1 MMCCIQST
9 CKLLRCLLPIPPRPG
24 PARVSGGT
32 QAGHHPARPAAPP
45 ADLQR
50 EDGDAEAAGGQLVQ
64 VGQALQPVPVG
75 RGQSAMDVTVLLEHF
90 LTQ

>member
-1 MMCCIQST
+1 M
-9 CKLLRCLLPIPPRPG
+9 
-24 PARVSGGT
+24 SGGT
-32 QAGHHPARPAAPP
+32 QAGHHPARPSAPA

-75 RGQSAMDVTVLLEHF
+75 RRQSAMDVTVLLEHF